1 MTFRTTIPYSK
12 HWATGRLDAKLQSV
26 SFCWSTV
33 GTTVSL
39 AFSHK
44 AMLKKSFNQ
53 IQKIT
58 IQGLWVQKHAFEF
71 FLKIVRLCV
80 GCWPVTVM
88 ALLQAF
94 LTKQG
99 QIEDKPSF
107 LMFSTKKKKNQW
119 RHFGNHTIW
128 LSHSLGGGIAV
139 LTHFLVQSDWRQHLS
154 PRAHV
159 LSESQP
165 GVDAHPGIGFSAGHS
180 PGLVPENKPSIT
192 VFQIDFYSRPLAV
205 TARLCYILS
214 DSLTTAI
221 LRHYATFWH
230 TLLPRSSEKQLL
242 KFKLFAAII
251 MGEATALHTELPPRH
266 K

>member
-1 MTFRTTIPYSK
+1 MLTRLYDLASNWFKPLHLFLNDDAVGFFFTRYIASIVGIEPMTFRTTIPYSK

-107 LMFSTKKKKNQW
+107 LMFSTKKKKPMTPFRESHDLVVTLTRRW
-119 RHFGNHTIW
+119 DSSLDAFFGAVW
-128 LSHSLGGGIAV
+128 LKA
-139 LTHFLVQSDWRQHLS
+139 TPLS
-154 PRAHV
+154 KSTCFV
-159 LSESQP
+159 W
-165 GVDAHPGIGFSAGHS
+165 
-180 PGLVPENKPSIT
+180 
-192 VFQIDFYSRPLAV
+192 V
-205 TARLCYILS
+205 TARCWCTSWGWI
-214 DSLTTAI
+214 
-221 LRHYATFWH
+221 
-230 TLLPRSSEKQLL
+230 
-242 KFKLFAAII
+242 
-251 MGEATALHTELPPRH
+251 
-266 K
+266 